1 MRPSKFSKP
10 MTHYSELWGITPMTV
25 SNLAK
30 KGCDFDADE
39 KEVAR
44 WLITNCN
51 RKPSKM
57 KEAIN
62 RILKPEGLNESASE
76 SEAASLEEMREYYSK
91 QLNAATKD
99 DDVHHEAVKFWNDL
113 LLKTDESIR
122 RSEAHAKK
130 LGVDKGELLSR
141 GEIERIFRAM
151 LWAGNACCD
160 KFAKQIAQ
168 RLSNKQPAEIYELLT
183 PMLTAC
189 TLFEGMRKITKPPGE
204 CNVPDWLVDCVFQEE
219 GQYLDDEQPD

>member
-1 MRPSKFSKP
+1 MRPSKFNKP
-10 MTHYSELWGITPMTV
+10 MTHYAKKWGITSMTV

-44 WLITNCN
+44 WLIANCN
-51 RKPSKM
+51 RKPAKM
-57 KEAIN
+57 KALIN
-62 RILKPEGLNESASE
+62 EILKPDGLTESASE

-99 DDVHHEAVKFWNDL
+99 NDVHHEAVKFWNDL

-141 GEIERIFRAM
+141 GEVERIFRAV

-168 RLSNKQPAEIYELLT
+168 RLSNKQPAEIYDLLA

-189 TLFEGMRKITKPPGE
+189 MLFEGMRKITKPPGE
-204 CNVPDWLVDCVFQEE
+204 CNVPDWLVDCVFAEE
-219 GQYLDDEQPD
+219 QQYLDD